1 MRLFII
7 VLKLGRTDRERDS
20 GILVSS
26 DSSCHEKILLRSI
39 DRQQSSWTEGAFI
52 TFSKTEKKSTQHSS
66 GHI

>member
-7 VLKLGRTDRERDS
+7 VLKLGRTDRERYT

-39 DRQQSSWTEGAFI
+39 KSQQSSWAEGAF
-52 TFSKTEKKSTQHSS
+52 TTCSKTEEKSTQHSS